1 MNWLKQGK
9 WIAGGFGL
17 TLLLMGTIGFVSYRN
32 TIALHQ
38 RAAEVEATY
47 EIIDNLT
54 NLYANMAV
62 AESGR
67 RGYIKTGSPSE
78 LGRHR
83 RAIALMQAN
92 FQLLEKQL
100 QNGTDFE
107 RETKAQIGDL
117 MYQRIA
123 LFNHSI
129 ATYRPDESD
138 DISQDAI
145 TVKSVQIR
153 DKFQNLLTYLHASQK
168 RNLRISIAS
177 SRDSIRE
184 NSLLGFVG
192 TFTSFG
198 IICGV
203 YLLVFFREKQRQKIE
218 QTQIDL
224 LQEKELSE
232 LKIRLFSMIS
242 HEFRT
247 PLTVILSSSQLLE
260 HSLQTADRSSLRNI
274 YRIQSSV
281 KLMNQF
287 LTDIL
292 ILTRAE
298 SGNLSCKLEPLDI
311 ESFCLNLVEDF
322 QFLNKNNTP
331 IKFVSEGF
339 ITRPYLDEK
348 LLYSILSN
356 LLLNAIKYS
365 PTGEDIILI
374 LQKESDQI
382 VFQVW
387 DCGIGITD
395 EDKSRIYEPFY
406 RGQNVDNIIGTGLG
420 LAVVKKCVEL
430 HGGEIFLASEVG
442 KGTSFTVKLPIYP
455 S

>member
-17 TLLLMGTIGFVSYRN
+17 TVLLMGTISLVSYRN
-32 TIALHQ
+32 TLALRQ
-38 RAAEVEATY
+38 RAAEVEVTY
-47 EIIDNLT
+47 EIIDNLS

-83 RAIALMQAN
+83 RAIALMQSN
-92 FQLLEKQL
+92 WQLLAKQL
-100 QNGTDFE
+100 ENGTDFE
-107 RETKAQIGDL
+107 REMVTQIGDL
-117 MYQRIA
+117 MYRRIA
-123 LFNHSI
+123 LFNQSI
-129 ATYRPDESD
+129 ATYKSDQSD
-138 DISQDAI
+138 DISQDTI
-145 TVKSVQIR
+145 TVKSVDIR
-153 DKFQNLLTYLHASQK
+153 DKFQNLLTYLQASQK
-168 RNLRISIAS
+168 RNLRSSIAS

-184 NSLLGFVG
+184 NSLLVLLG

-203 YLLVFFREKQRQKIE
+203 YFLVFWQEKRRQKSEKIH
-218 QTQIDL
+218 QLL
-224 LQEKELSE
+224 LQEKEISD
-232 LKIRLFSMIS
+232 LKIQLFSMIS

-247 PLTVILSSSQLLE
+247 PLTVILSASQLLE
-260 HSLQTADRSSLRNI
+260 NGLKDADQSSRKNL

-298 SGNLSCKLEPLDI
+298 SGNLSCQLERLGI
-311 ESFCLNLVEDF
+311 EAFCLNLVEDF
-322 QFLNKNNTP
+322 QFINKNNTP
-331 IKFVSEGF
+331 IKFVSQGLM
-339 ITRPYLDEK
+339 IRPYLDEK

-365 PTGEDIILI
+365 PTGAGISLMLWQD
-374 LQKESDQI
+374 SDRI
-382 VFQVW
+382 VFKVW
-387 DCGIGITD
+387 DHGIGIAE
-395 EDKSRIYEPFY
+395 EDRGKIYEPFY
-406 RGQNVDNIIGTGLG
+406 RGQNVENIIGTGLG

-430 HGGEIFLASEVG
+430 HRGEITLDSQVG
-442 KGTSFTVKLPIYP
+442 EGTSFTVKLPISP
-455 S
+455 

>member
-17 TLLLMGTIGFVSYRN
+17 TVLLMGTISLVSYRN
-32 TIALHQ
+32 TLALRQ
-38 RAAEVEATY
+38 RAAEVEVTY
-47 EIIDNLT
+47 EIIDNLS

-67 RGYIKTGSPSE
+67 QGYIKTGSPSE

-83 RAIALMQAN
+83 RAIALMKSN
-92 FQLLEKQL
+92 WQLLAKQL
-100 QNGTDFE
+100 ENGTDFE
-107 RETKAQIGDL
+107 REMVAQIGYL
-117 MYQRIA
+117 MYRRIA
-123 LFNHSI
+123 LFEQSI
-129 ATYRPDESD
+129 ATYKSDQSD

-145 TVKSVQIR
+145 TVKSVEFR
-153 DKFQNLLTYLHASQK
+153 DKFQNLLTYLQASQK
-168 RNLRISIAS
+168 RNLRSSIAS

-184 NSLLGFVG
+184 NSLLGLLG

-203 YLLVFFREKQRQKIE
+203 YFLVFWQEKLRQKSEKIHRL
-218 QTQIDL
+218 L
-224 LQEKELSE
+224 LQEKEISD
-232 LKIRLFSMIS
+232 LKIQLFSMIS

-247 PLTVILSSSQLLE
+247 PLTVILSASQLLE
-260 HSLQTADRSSLRNI
+260 NGLKDADNSSRKNL

-298 SGNLSCKLEPLDI
+298 SGNLSCQLEPLDI
-311 ESFCLNLVEDF
+311 EAFCLNLVEDF
-322 QFLNKNNTP
+322 QFINKNNTP
-331 IKFVSEGF
+331 IKFVSQGLM
-339 ITRPYLDEK
+339 IRPYLDEK

-365 PTGEDIILI
+365 PTGAGISLI
-374 LQKESDQI
+374 LGKDSDRI
-382 VFQVW
+382 VFQVR
-387 DCGIGITD
+387 DHGIGIAE
-395 EDKSRIYEPFY
+395 EDRGKIYEPFY
-406 RGQNVDNIIGTGLG
+406 RGQNVENIIGTGLG

-430 HGGEIFLASEVG
+430 HRGEIALDSQVD
-442 KGTSFTVKLPIYP
+442 KGTSFTVKLPISP
-455 S
+455 

>member
-17 TLLLMGTIGFVSYRN
+17 TVLLMGTISLVSYRN
-32 TIALHQ
+32 TLALRQ
-38 RAAEVEATY
+38 RAAEVEVTY
-47 EIIDNLT
+47 EIIDNLS

-67 RGYIKTGSPSE
+67 QGYIKTGSPSE

-83 RAIALMQAN
+83 RAIALMQSN
-92 FQLLEKQL
+92 WQLLAKQL
-100 QNGTDFE
+100 ENGTDFE
-107 RETKAQIGDL
+107 REMVAQIGDL
-117 MYQRIA
+117 MYRRIV
-123 LFNHSI
+123 LFNQSI
-129 ATYRPDESD
+129 ATYKPDQSD

-145 TVKSVQIR
+145 TVKSVEFR
-153 DKFQNLLTYLHASQK
+153 DKFQNLLTYLQASQK
-168 RNLRISIAS
+168 RNLRSSIAS
-177 SRDSIRE
+177 SRDSISE
-184 NSLLGFVG
+184 NSLLGLLG

-203 YLLVFFREKQRQKIE
+203 YFLVFWQEKRRQKSEKIH
-218 QTQIDL
+218 QLL
-224 LQEKELSE
+224 LQEKELSD
-232 LKIRLFSMIS
+232 LKIQLFSMIS

-247 PLTVILSSSQLLE
+247 PLTVIFSASQLLE
-260 HSLQTADRSSLRNI
+260 NGLKDADQSSRKNL

-298 SGNLSCKLEPLDI
+298 SGNLSCQLEPLDI
-311 ESFCLNLVEDF
+311 EAFCLNLVEDF
-322 QFLNKNNTP
+322 QFINKNNTP
-331 IKFVSEGF
+331 IKFVSQGLM
-339 ITRPYLDEK
+339 IRPYLDEK

-365 PTGEDIILI
+365 PTGAGISLI
-374 LQKESDQI
+374 LGKDSDRI
-382 VFQVW
+382 VFQVR
-387 DCGIGITD
+387 DHGIGIAE
-395 EDKSRIYEPFY
+395 EDRGKIYEPFY
-406 RGQNVDNIIGTGLG
+406 RGQNVENIIGTGLG

-430 HGGEIFLASEVG
+430 HRGEIALDSQVD
-442 KGTSFTVKLPIYP
+442 KGTSFTVKLPISP
-455 S
+455 

>member
-17 TLLLMGTIGFVSYRN
+17 TVLLMGTISLVSYRN
-32 TIALHQ
+32 TLVLRQ
-38 RAAEVEATY
+38 RAAEVEVTY
-47 EIIDNLT
+47 EIIDNLS

-67 RGYIKTGSPSE
+67 QGYIKTGSPSE

-83 RAIALMQAN
+83 RAIALMQSN
-92 FQLLEKQL
+92 WQLLAKQL
-100 QNGTDFE
+100 ENGTDFE
-107 RETKAQIGDL
+107 REMVTQIGDL
-117 MYQRIA
+117 MYRRIA
-123 LFNHSI
+123 LFNQSI
-129 ATYRPDESD
+129 ATYKFDRSD

-145 TVKSVQIR
+145 TVKSVDIR
-153 DKFQNLLTYLHASQK
+153 DKFQNLLTYLQASQK
-168 RNLRISIAS
+168 RNLRSSIAS
-177 SRDSIRE
+177 SRDSISE
-184 NSLLGFVG
+184 NSLLGLLG

-203 YLLVFFREKQRQKIE
+203 YFLVFWQEKRRQKSDEIHRL
-218 QTQIDL
+218 L
-224 LQEKELSE
+224 LQEKELSD
-232 LKIRLFSMIS
+232 LKIQLFSMIS

-247 PLTVILSSSQLLE
+247 PLTVILSASQLLE
-260 HSLQTADRSSLRNI
+260 NGLKDADQSSRKNL

-298 SGNLSCKLEPLDI
+298 SGNLSCQLEPLDI
-311 ESFCLNLVEDF
+311 EAFCLNLVEDF
-322 QFLNKNNTP
+322 QFINKNNTP
-331 IKFVSEGF
+331 IKFVSQGLM
-339 ITRPYLDEK
+339 IRPYLDEK

-365 PTGEDIILI
+365 PTGAGISLI
-374 LQKESDQI
+374 LWKDSDRI
-382 VFQVW
+382 VFQVR
-387 DCGIGITD
+387 DHGIGIAE
-395 EDKSRIYEPFY
+395 EDRGKIYEPFY
-406 RGQNVDNIIGTGLG
+406 RGQNVENIIGTGLG

-430 HGGEIFLASEVG
+430 HRGEIALDSQVD
-442 KGTSFTVKLPIYP
+442 KGTSFTVKLPISP
-455 S
+455 

>member
-17 TLLLMGTIGFVSYRN
+17 TVLLMGTISLVSYRN
-32 TIALHQ
+32 TLALRQ
-38 RAAEVEATY
+38 RAAEVEVTY
-47 EIIDNLT
+47 EIIDNLS

-67 RGYIKTGSPSE
+67 QGYIKTGSPSE

-83 RAIALMQAN
+83 RAIALMQSN
-92 FQLLEKQL
+92 WQLLAKQL
-100 QNGTDFE
+100 ENGTDFE
-107 RETKAQIGDL
+107 REMVTQIGDL
-117 MYQRIA
+117 MYRRIA
-123 LFNHSI
+123 LFNQSI
-129 ATYRPDESD
+129 ATYKFDRSD

-145 TVKSVQIR
+145 TVKSVDIR
-153 DKFQNLLTYLHASQK
+153 DKFQNLLTYLQASQK
-168 RNLRISIAS
+168 RNLRSSIAS

-184 NSLLGFVG
+184 NSLLGLLG

-203 YLLVFFREKQRQKIE
+203 YFLVFWQEKRRQKSDEIHRL
-218 QTQIDL
+218 L
-224 LQEKELSE
+224 LQEKELSD
-232 LKIRLFSMIS
+232 LKIQLFSMIS

-247 PLTVILSSSQLLE
+247 PLTVILSASQLLE
-260 HSLQTADRSSLRNI
+260 NGLKDADQSSRKNL

-298 SGNLSCKLEPLDI
+298 SGNLSCQLEPLDI
-311 ESFCLNLVEDF
+311 EAFCLNLVEDF
-322 QFLNKNNTP
+322 QFINKNNTP
-331 IKFVSEGF
+331 IKFVSQGLM
-339 ITRPYLDEK
+339 IRPYLDEK

-365 PTGEDIILI
+365 PTGAGISLI
-374 LQKESDQI
+374 LWKDSDRI
-382 VFQVW
+382 VFQVR
-387 DCGIGITD
+387 DHGIGIAE
-395 EDKSRIYEPFY
+395 EDRGKIYEPFY
-406 RGQNVDNIIGTGLG
+406 RGQNVENIIGTGLG

-430 HGGEIFLASEVG
+430 HRGEIALDSQVD
-442 KGTSFTVKLPIYP
+442 KGTSFTVKLPISP
-455 S
+455 

>member
-17 TLLLMGTIGFVSYRN
+17 TVLLMGTISLVSYRN
-32 TIALHQ
+32 TLVLRQ
-38 RAAEVEATY
+38 RAAEVEVTY
-47 EIIDNLT
+47 EIIDNLS

-67 RGYIKTGSPSE
+67 QGYIKTGSPSE

-83 RAIALMQAN
+83 RAIALMQSN
-92 FQLLEKQL
+92 WQLLAKQL
-100 QNGTDFE
+100 ENGTDFE
-107 RETKAQIGDL
+107 REMVTQIGDL
-117 MYQRIA
+117 MYRRIA
-123 LFNHSI
+123 LFNQSI
-129 ATYRPDESD
+129 ATYKSDQSD

-145 TVKSVQIR
+145 TVKSVEFR
-153 DKFQNLLTYLHASQK
+153 DKFQNLLTYLQASQK
-168 RNLRISIAS
+168 RNLRSSIAS

-184 NSLLGFVG
+184 NSLLGLLG

-203 YLLVFFREKQRQKIE
+203 YFLVFWQEKRRQTSEKIHRL
-218 QTQIDL
+218 L
-224 LQEKELSE
+224 LQEKEISD
-232 LKIRLFSMIS
+232 LKIQLFSMIS

-247 PLTVILSSSQLLE
+247 PLTVIFSASQLLE
-260 HSLQTADRSSLRNI
+260 NGLKDADNSSRKNL

-298 SGNLSCKLEPLDI
+298 SGNLSCQLEPLDI
-311 ESFCLNLVEDF
+311 EAFCLNLVEDF
-322 QFLNKNNTP
+322 QFINKNNTP
-331 IKFVSEGF
+331 IKFVSQGLM
-339 ITRPYLDEK
+339 IRPYLDEK

-365 PTGEDIILI
+365 PTGAGISLI
-374 LQKESDQI
+374 LGKDSDRI
-382 VFQVW
+382 VFQVR
-387 DCGIGITD
+387 DHGIGIAE
-395 EDKSRIYEPFY
+395 EDRGKIYEPFY
-406 RGQNVDNIIGTGLG
+406 RGQNVENIIGTGLG

-430 HGGEIFLASEVG
+430 HRGEIALDSQVD
-442 KGTSFTVKLPIYP
+442 KGTSFTVKLPILP
-455 S
+455 

>member
-17 TLLLMGTIGFVSYRN
+17 TVLLMGTISLVSYRN
-32 TIALHQ
+32 TLALRQ
-38 RAAEVEATY
+38 RAAEVEVTY
-47 EIIDNLT
+47 EIIDNLA

-67 RGYIKTGSPSE
+67 RDYIKTGSPRE

-83 RAIALMQAN
+83 RAITLMQSN
-92 FQLLEKQL
+92 WQLLAKQL
-100 QNGTDFE
+100 ENGTDFE
-107 RETKAQIGDL
+107 REMVTQIGDL
-117 MYQRIA
+117 MYRRIA
-123 LFNHSI
+123 LFNQSI
-129 ATYRPDESD
+129 ATYKSDRSD

-145 TVKSVQIR
+145 TVKSVEVR
-153 DKFQNLLTYLHASQK
+153 DKFQNLLTYLQASQK
-168 RNLRISIAS
+168 RNLRSSIAS
-177 SRDSIRE
+177 SRDSISE
-184 NSLLGFVG
+184 NSLLGLLG

-203 YLLVFFREKQRQKIE
+203 YLLVFWQEKRRQKSE
-218 QTQIDL
+218 EVHRLL
-224 LQEKELSE
+224 LQEKELSD
-232 LKIRLFSMIS
+232 LKIQLFSMIS

-247 PLTVILSSSQLLE
+247 PLTVILSASQLLE
-260 HSLQTADRSSLRNI
+260 NGLKDAEQSSRKNL

-298 SGNLSCKLEPLDI
+298 SGNLSCRLEPLDI
-311 ESFCLNLVEDF
+311 EAFCLNLVEDF
-322 QFLNKNNTP
+322 QFINKNNTP
-331 IKFVSEGF
+331 IKFVSQGLM
-339 ITRPYLDEK
+339 IRPYLDEK

-365 PTGEDIILI
+365 PTGAGISLI
-374 LQKESDQI
+374 LGKDSDRI
-382 VFQVW
+382 VFQVR
-387 DCGIGITD
+387 DHGIGIAE
-395 EDKSRIYEPFY
+395 EDRGKIYEPFY
-406 RGQNVDNIIGTGLG
+406 RGQNVENIIGTGLG

-430 HGGEIFLASEVG
+430 HRGEITLDSQVG
-442 KGTSFTVKLPIYP
+442 EGTSFTVKLPISP
-455 S
+455 

>member
-17 TLLLMGTIGFVSYRN
+17 TVLLMGTISLVSYRN
-32 TIALHQ
+32 TLALRQ
-38 RAAEVEATY
+38 RAAQVEVTY
-47 EIIDNLT
+47 EIIDNLA

-67 RGYIKTGSPSE
+67 RGYIKTGSSSE

-83 RAIALMQAN
+83 RAIALMQSN
-92 FQLLEKQL
+92 WQLLAKQL
-100 QNGTDFE
+100 ENGTDFE
-107 RETKAQIGDL
+107 REMVTQIGDL
-117 MYQRIA
+117 MYRRIA
-123 LFNHSI
+123 LFNQSI
-129 ATYRPDESD
+129 ATYKFDRSD

-145 TVKSVQIR
+145 TVKSVDIR
-153 DKFQNLLTYLHASQK
+153 DKFQNLLTYLQASQK
-168 RNLRISIAS
+168 RNLRSSIAS
-177 SRDSIRE
+177 SRDSISE
-184 NSLLGFVG
+184 NSLLGLLG

-203 YLLVFFREKQRQKIE
+203 YFLVFWQEKRRQKSDEIHRL
-218 QTQIDL
+218 L
-224 LQEKELSE
+224 LQEKELSD
-232 LKIRLFSMIS
+232 LKIQLFSMIS

-247 PLTVILSSSQLLE
+247 PLTVILSASQLLE
-260 HSLQTADRSSLRNI
+260 NGLKDADQSSRKNL

-298 SGNLSCKLEPLDI
+298 SGNLSCQLEPLDI
-311 ESFCLNLVEDF
+311 EAFCLNLVEDF
-322 QFLNKNNTP
+322 QFINKNNTP
-331 IKFVSEGF
+331 IKFVSQGLM
-339 ITRPYLDEK
+339 IRPYLDEK

-365 PTGEDIILI
+365 PTGAGISLI
-374 LQKESDQI
+374 LWKDSDRI
-382 VFQVW
+382 VFQVR
-387 DCGIGITD
+387 DHGIGIAE
-395 EDKSRIYEPFY
+395 EDRGKIYEPFY
-406 RGQNVDNIIGTGLG
+406 RGQNVENIIGTGLG

-430 HGGEIFLASEVG
+430 HRGEIALDSQVD
-442 KGTSFTVKLPIYP
+442 KGTSFTVKLPISP
-455 S
+455 

>member
-17 TLLLMGTIGFVSYRN
+17 TLLLMGTIGFVSYHN
-32 TIALHQ
+32 TLALRQ

-67 RGYIKTGSPSE
+67 RGYIKTGNLGE

-83 RAIALMQAN
+83 RAIALMEDN
-92 FQLLEKQL
+92 FQLLQKQL

-107 RETKAQIGDL
+107 RETVAQIGDF

-123 LFNHSI
+123 IFQHSI

-145 TVKSVQIR
+145 TVKSVEIR
-153 DKFQNLLTYLHASQK
+153 DKFQNLLAYLQSSQK
-168 RNLRISIAS
+168 RTLRVSIAS

-184 NSLLGFVG
+184 NSLLGLLG

-203 YLLVFFREKQRQKIE
+203 YLLVFWQEKRRQHIE
-218 QTQIDL
+218 QVQRSL
-224 LQEKELSE
+224 LQEKELSD
-232 LKIRLFSMIS
+232 LKVSLFSMIS

-260 HSLQTADRSSLRNI
+260 GSLKEADRSSLKNL

-298 SGNLSCKLEPLDI
+298 SGNLSCNLEPLDI

-322 QFLNKNNTP
+322 QFLNKNNLP
-331 IKFVSEGF
+331 IQFVSEAF
-339 ITRPYLDEK
+339 MIRPHLDEK

-356 LLLNAIKYS
+356 LLLNAMKYS
-365 PTGEDIILI
+365 PTGENISLI
-374 LQKESDQI
+374 LQKQSDQI
-382 VFQVW
+382 IFQVQ
-387 DCGIGITD
+387 DQGIGIAE
-395 EDKSRIYEPFY
+395 EDRPKIYEPFY

-430 HGGEIFLASEVG
+430 HRGEIVLKSEVN
-442 KGTSFTVKLPIYP
+442 KGTIFTVKLPI

>member
-17 TLLLMGTIGFVSYRN
+17 TVLLMGTISLVSYRN
-32 TIALHQ
+32 TLALRQ
-38 RAAEVEATY
+38 RAAEVEVTY
-47 EIIDNLT
+47 EIIDNLS

-83 RAIALMQAN
+83 RAIALMQSN
-92 FQLLEKQL
+92 WQLLAKQL
-100 QNGTDFE
+100 ENGTNFE
-107 RETKAQIGDL
+107 REIVTQIGDL
-117 MYQRIA
+117 MYRRIA
-123 LFNHSI
+123 LFNQSI
-129 ATYRPDESD
+129 ATYKFDRSD

-145 TVKSVQIR
+145 TVKSVDIR
-153 DKFQNLLTYLHASQK
+153 DKFQNLLTYLQASQK
-168 RNLRISIAS
+168 RNLRSSIAS

-184 NSLLGFVG
+184 NSLLGLLG

-203 YLLVFFREKQRQKIE
+203 YCLIFWQEKRRQKSEEIHRL
-218 QTQIDL
+218 L
-224 LQEKELSE
+224 LQEKEISD
-232 LKIRLFSMIS
+232 LKIQLFSMIS

-247 PLTVILSSSQLLE
+247 PLTVIFSASQLLE
-260 HSLQTADRSSLRNI
+260 NRLKDADQSSRKNL

-298 SGNLSCKLEPLDI
+298 SGNLSCQLEPLDI
-311 ESFCLNLVEDF
+311 EAFCLNLVEDF
-322 QFLNKNNTP
+322 QFINKNNTP
-331 IKFVSEGF
+331 IKFVSQGLM
-339 ITRPYLDEK
+339 IRPYLDEK

-365 PTGEDIILI
+365 PTGAGISLI
-374 LQKESDQI
+374 LGKDSDRI
-382 VFQVW
+382 VFQVR
-387 DCGIGITD
+387 DHGIGIAE
-395 EDKSRIYEPFY
+395 EDRGKIYEPFY
-406 RGQNVDNIIGTGLG
+406 RGQNVENIIGTGLG

-430 HGGEIFLASEVG
+430 HRGEITLDSQVG
-442 KGTSFTVKLPIYP
+442 KGTSFTVKLPISP
-455 S
+455 

>member
-17 TLLLMGTIGFVSYRN
+17 TVLLMGTISLVSYRN
-32 TIALHQ
+32 TLALRQ
-38 RAAEVEATY
+38 RAAEVEVTY
-47 EIIDNLT
+47 EIIDNLA

-67 RGYIKTGSPSE
+67 RGYIKTGSSSE

-83 RAIALMQAN
+83 RAIALMQSN
-92 FQLLEKQL
+92 WQLLAKQL
-100 QNGTDFE
+100 ENGTDFE
-107 RETKAQIGDL
+107 REMVTQIGDL
-117 MYQRIA
+117 MYRRIA
-123 LFNHSI
+123 LFNQSI
-129 ATYRPDESD
+129 ATYKFDRSD

-145 TVKSVQIR
+145 TVKSVDIR
-153 DKFQNLLTYLHASQK
+153 DKFQNLLTYLQASQK
-168 RNLRISIAS
+168 RNLRSSIAS
-177 SRDSIRE
+177 SRDSISE
-184 NSLLGFVG
+184 NSLLGLLG

-203 YLLVFFREKQRQKIE
+203 YFLVFWQEKRRQKSDEIHRL
-218 QTQIDL
+218 L
-224 LQEKELSE
+224 LQEKELSD
-232 LKIRLFSMIS
+232 LKIQLFSMIS

-247 PLTVILSSSQLLE
+247 PLTVILSASQLLE
-260 HSLQTADRSSLRNI
+260 NGLKDADQSSRKNL

-298 SGNLSCKLEPLDI
+298 SGNLSCQLEPLDI
-311 ESFCLNLVEDF
+311 EAFCLNLVEDF
-322 QFLNKNNTP
+322 QFINKNNTP
-331 IKFVSEGF
+331 IKFVSQGLM
-339 ITRPYLDEK
+339 IRPYLDEK

-365 PTGEDIILI
+365 PTGAGISLI
-374 LQKESDQI
+374 LWKDSDRI
-382 VFQVW
+382 VFQVR
-387 DCGIGITD
+387 DHGIGIAE
-395 EDKSRIYEPFY
+395 EDRGKIYEPFY
-406 RGQNVDNIIGTGLG
+406 RGQNVENIIGTGLG

-430 HGGEIFLASEVG
+430 HRGEIALDSQVD
-442 KGTSFTVKLPIYP
+442 KGTSFTVKLPISP
-455 S
+455 